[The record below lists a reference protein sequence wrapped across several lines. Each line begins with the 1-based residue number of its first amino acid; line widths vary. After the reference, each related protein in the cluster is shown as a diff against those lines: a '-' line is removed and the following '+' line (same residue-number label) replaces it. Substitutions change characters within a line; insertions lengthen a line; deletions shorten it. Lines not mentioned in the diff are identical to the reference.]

1 MTDLSSSIFAALI
14 TLTAVVVGGVLTG
27 WLGPSLLEGRK
38 QDAEKRKR
46 RAEKFEEP
54 VTAVYEFDH
63 WVDHSRR
70 IAVFGEESSMTK
82 VSPMAEIQAIS
93 AAYFPQLENQNSRT

>member
-38 QDAEKRKR
+38 
-46 RAEKFEEP
+46 
-54 VTAVYEFDH
+54 
-63 WVDHSRR
+63 
-70 IAVFGEESSMTK
+70 
-82 VSPMAEIQAIS
+82 
-93 AAYFPQLENQNSRT
+93 